1 MSSDAFP
8 QPTDAT
14 PADRAIVVSD
24 VSKCYQIYE
33 RPQDRLKQALLPRL
47 DRMAGLKPRTYF
59 REFWALSGVSMTVA
73 RGETVGIVGRNGSGK
88 STLLQIVCGTLSPTS
103 GTAAIS
109 GRVGALLELGSGFN
123 PEFTGRENVY
133 MNGAILGMS
142 QDEIASKYDDIV
154 AFADIGDFIDQ
165 PVKTYSSGMYV
176 RLAFAVIAHADA
188 EILIID
194 EALSVGDVFF
204 GQKCMRFLRDFQKR
218 GTVLFVSHDA
228 GAVTNLCDRVLWLD
242 GGRVVMDG
250 PAKEVCEAY
259 SASVYGHRPEVL
271 PKPAAEPLEREHTD
285 DAGVMDA
292 TRDKS
297 LAPAETDAEGFDPSL
312 DHSRMRVF
320 RFDPNLEGFGDGGAS
335 ITSMRLESVEGRK
348 LLLME
353 GGQVVR
359 LIIEAV
365 AHRHIASPI
374 IGFFLKD
381 RLGQQLFGVNTY
393 RDHDIAKPVQPGQT
407 VSAVFEFR
415 MPYLPPGRYTVDTAL
430 ADGTYFNHVQAIWV
444 YDGLV
449 LESVMETRSTG
460 LVGIPFR
467 AIELSV
473 TDPAAPAHVA
483 SPQAHGTSA

>member
-1 MSSDAFP
+1 MSSDAQMTQIVAEP
-8 QPTDAT
+8 
-14 PADRAIVVSD
+14 AIVVAD
-24 VSKCYQIYE
+24 VAKCYQIYE

-47 DRMAGLKPRTYF
+47 GRMAGLEPRTYF
-59 REFWALSGVSMTVA
+59 REFWALRDISMNIA
-73 RGETVGIVGRNGSGK
+73 RGETIGIVGRNGSGK

-103 GTAAIS
+103 GNVAIS

-133 MNGAILGMS
+133 MNGAILGM
-142 QDEIASKYDDIV
+142 QEEEITAKYDAIV
-154 AFADIGDFIDQ
+154 AFADIGDFIEQ

-188 EILIID
+188 DILIID

-228 GAVTNLCDRVLWLD
+228 GAVTNLCDRALWLD

-259 SASVYGHRPEVL
+259 SASVYGHREPSKPVAAATPE
-271 PKPAAEPLEREHTD
+271 AATQLADETSAQAS
-285 DAGVMDA
+285 AGGDQAA
-292 TRDKS
+292 TTVDS
-297 LAPAETDAEGFDPSL
+297 EMFDPTL
-312 DHSRMRVF
+312 DHSTMRVF
-320 RFDPNLEGFGDGGAS
+320 KFDPASEGFGDGGSTMAS
-335 ITSMRLESVEGRK
+335 IRMESADGHTLN
-348 LLLME
+348 LLE

-359 LIIEAV
+359 MVIEAV
-365 AHRHIASPI
+365 ANRHIPSPI

-381 RLGQQLFGVNTY
+381 RLGQQLFGTNTY
-393 RDHDIAKPVQPGQT
+393 RDDAVPKPVEKGQM
-407 VSAVFEFR
+407 VRAVFEFR
-415 MPYLPPGRYTVDTAL
+415 LPYLPPGRYTVDAAV
-430 ADGTYFNHVQAIWV
+430 ADGTYFDHVQTIWV
-444 YDGLV
+444 YDALV
-449 LESVMETRSTG
+449 LDSATETRSTG

-473 TDPAAPAHVA
+473 LDAVEAVDPMRA
-483 SPQAHGTSA
+483 SGSLV